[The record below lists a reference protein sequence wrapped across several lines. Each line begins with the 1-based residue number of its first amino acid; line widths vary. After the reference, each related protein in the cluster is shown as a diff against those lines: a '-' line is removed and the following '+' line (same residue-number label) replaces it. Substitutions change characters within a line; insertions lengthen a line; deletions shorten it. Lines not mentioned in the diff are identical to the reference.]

1 MITLEQLKEKHEQEM
16 KKNASAPREMTAE
29 QAKRRQAEMMAKQW
43 EKEARLQNSIMY
55 ICVVCR
61 RKFKNEEQM
70 KMHESESD
78 LHRFNM
84 EKYQLS
90 V

>member
-1 MITLEQLKEKHEQEM
+1 
-16 KKNASAPREMTAE
+16 
-29 QAKRRQAEMMAKQW
+29 MAKQW
-43 EKEARLQNSIMY
+43 EKESRLQNSVMY

-70 KMHESESD
+70 KAHETSSD
-78 LHRFNM
+78 LHKFNF

-90 V
+90 VWYVLFSINSINK

>member
-1 MITLEQLKEKHEQEM
+1 MEQLKEKHEQEM
-16 KKNASAPREMTAE
+16 KKNASAPREMTEE
-29 QAKRRQAEMMAKQW
+29 QSKRRQAELMAKQW
-43 EKEARLQNSIMY
+43 EREARMQSSIMY

-70 KMHESESD
+70 KGHEVNST
-78 LHRFNM
+78 LHKFNM

-90 V
+90 L